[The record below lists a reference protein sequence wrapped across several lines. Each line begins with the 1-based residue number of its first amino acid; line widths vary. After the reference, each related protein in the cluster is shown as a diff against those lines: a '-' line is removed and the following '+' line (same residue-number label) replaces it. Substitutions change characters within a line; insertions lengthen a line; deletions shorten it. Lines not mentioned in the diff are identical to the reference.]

1 MSVVREG
8 EVPVSEE
15 DALRARFYRFL
26 ARLLARP
33 ADGDVI
39 NQLSGMSGDD
49 TPLGAALFQ
58 LGALA
63 REASQDEVEDAY
75 NRMFIGVTRGELV
88 PYASYYLT
96 GFLNEKPL
104 AALRGDMAKFGIGR
118 AEGVAEPEDHIASVA
133 EMMAGL
139 IEGDFGLPATL
150 CVQRD
155 FFNSHLAPWAEKF
168 FSDLEAAE
176 GAAMYRPVG
185 AVGRLFMA
193 IEAEGFSMVG

>member
-1 MSVVREG
+1 MSVVHED
-8 EVPVSEE
+8 EVSVSEE

-33 ADGDVI
+33 ADGDFLS
-39 NQLSGMSGDD
+39 QLAGMSGDD
-49 TPLGAALFQ
+49 TPLGAALFE

-63 REASQDEVEDAY
+63 REATVDDIEDAY
-75 NRMFIGVTRGELV
+75 NRLFIGVTRGELV

-104 AALRGDMAKFGIGR
+104 AALRGDMAKLGIKR
-118 AEGVAEPEDHIASVA
+118 ADDVAEPEDHIASVA
-133 EMMAGL
+133 EMMAGM
-139 IEGDFGLPATL
+139 IEGDFGIPSTL
-150 CVQRD
+150 CAQRD
-155 FFNSHLAPWAEKF
+155 FFNTHLAPWAEKF

-176 GAAMYRPVG
+176 GATLYRPVG
-185 AVGRLFMA
+185 TVGRLFMA